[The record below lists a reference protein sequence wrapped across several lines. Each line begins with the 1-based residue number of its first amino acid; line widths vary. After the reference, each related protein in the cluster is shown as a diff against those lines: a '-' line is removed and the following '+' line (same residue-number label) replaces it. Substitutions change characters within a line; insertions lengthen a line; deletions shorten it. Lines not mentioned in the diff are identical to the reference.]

1 MAEKSPKGN
10 VLTVETRSVVLNI
23 RIKPSL
29 KAAIEKL
36 AERDHRTLS
45 NWIELLLE
53 QQLTRGKA
61 GGRELN

>member
-29 KAAIEKL
+29 KVAIEKL
-36 AERDHRTLS
+36 AAKDHRTLS

-53 QQLTRGKA
+53 QHLTRGKA
-61 GGRELN
+61 GGKELA

>member
-10 VLTVETRSVVLNI
+10 VLTVETCSVVLNI
-23 RIKPSL
+23 RINPSL

-53 QQLTRGKA
+53 QQLMRGKA
-61 GGRELN
+61 GGRELT

>member
-1 MAEKSPKGN
+1 MVQKSPKGN

-23 RIKPSL
+23 RIKPSF

-45 NWIELLLE
+45 SWIELLLE
-53 QQLTRGKA
+53 QQLIREQSRG
-61 GGRELN
+61 

>member
-23 RIKPSL
+23 RINPSL

-53 QQLTRGKA
+53 QQLMRGKA
-61 GGRELN
+61 GGRELT

>member
-53 QQLTRGKA
+53 QQLIRGKA
-61 GGRELN
+61 GGRELT

>member
-1 MAEKSPKGN
+1 MAERSPKGN

-53 QQLTRGKA
+53 QQLIRGKA
-61 GGRELN
+61 GGRELT

>member
-10 VLTVETRSVVLNI
+10 VLTVETRSVALNI

-36 AERDHRTLS
+36 AARDHRTLS
-45 NWIELLLE
+45 NWIELVVREELRF
-53 QQLTRGKA
+53 QA
-61 GGRELN
+61 GLN

>member
-1 MAEKSPKGN
+1 MVQKSPKGN

-45 NWIELLLE
+45 SWIELLLE
-53 QQLTRGKA
+53 QQLIREQSRG
-61 GGRELN
+61 